1 MALER
6 VGVRLASAQTLA
18 RYACEYT
25 VNADSS
31 TQFTPVILDGGLAP
45 LSPPSSSSVFV
56 VVRPSTRGESSRD

>member
-6 VGVRLASAQTLA
+6 VEIRLASAQTLA

-31 TQFTPVILDGGLAP
+31 TQFTPVILDGGLGCICVQFQLSGAP
-45 LSPPSSSSVFV
+45 PEGPLP
-56 VVRPSTRGESSRD
+56 ES